1 MSAYWDNLK
10 PFEKRV
16 VVGFGVLFFIVLN
29 FLFVFPHFGDL
40 AAAHERMDD
49 AERKL
54 RRYENEIAQT
64 NVYAAGLRKF
74 EGENSDVPPE
84 EQSLQFANTINA
96 QAGQSGVHIVSGSH
110 INTQTNQFFLEK
122 SQSISVQAGEQQ
134 LVDFLYN
141 LGAGNSQI
149 RVRDL
154 SLRTDPPRQQLLAQ
168 VKLVA
173 SYQKKPVARRA
184 TGPQTTAPAPAT
196 GHTPSPQPAAPKPGA
211 APVDQTAKPS
221 KRS

>member
-1 MSAYWDNLK
+1 MSAYWNNLK

-40 AAAHERMDD
+40 AAAREQMDD
-49 AERKL
+49 ATRKL
-54 RRYENEIAQT
+54 GCYETEIAQT

-154 SLRTDPPRQQLLAQ
+154 SVRPDPPRQQLLAQ

-173 SYQKKPVARRA
+173 SYQKKPVARGASAPR
-184 TGPQTTAPAPAT
+184 TTAPAT
-196 GHTPSPQPAAPKPGA
+196 GHSPSPQPASPTPGA
-211 APVDQTAKPS
+211 APADQTAKPS